1 MKLCIL
7 LVVLLITVVR
17 AEEDILENEAEDIS
31 PAIKERS
38 ARGCI
43 GRNESCKFD
52 RHGCCWPWSCSCW
65 NKEGQPESD
74 VWCECSLKIGK

>member
-1 MKLCIL
+1 
-7 LVVLLITVVR
+7 
-17 AEEDILENEAEDIS
+17 
-31 PAIKERS
+31 
-38 ARGCI
+38 GCI

-74 VWCECSLKIGK
+74 VW